1 MSIEK
6 IRKNERVKIM
16 KDTVQTD
23 RAAIIGRITRMLTEA
38 DDRTLREIDR
48 LVLSWTLFRKEQPA
62 ISKAEKRMQEKKNA
76 KGK

>member
-1 MSIEK
+1 
-6 IRKNERVKIM
+6 
-16 KDTVQTD
+16 
-23 RAAIIGRITRMLTEA
+23 MLTEA